1 MSKCKMPG
9 ESIECKPTQPELVDN
24 ANFLGDTFMN
34 VVLWLVTNE
43 INNKSFFVLVL
54 HLINMTKLVT
64 FSMLLDGL
72 FLILN
77 LFVSFRPYL
86 HMRISDI
93 PKS

>member
-9 ESIECKPTQPELVDN
+9 ESIECKLTQPELVHN
-24 ANFLGDTFMN
+24 ANVLGDTFMD

-64 FSMLLDGL
+64 
-72 FLILN
+72 
-77 LFVSFRPYL
+77 
-86 HMRISDI
+86 
-93 PKS
+93 